1 MASEHGIILREGF
14 ASHGDKSLIFCF
26 RMSSLNFN
34 PSLKIDVLCVRIFDF
49 YVAMRQGRDNRF
61 KESIFLCYVAYVASV
76 LVLNRGLTGVYSA
89 N

>member
-34 PSLKIDVLCVRIFDF
+34 PSLDVLCVRIFDF

-61 KESIFLCYVAYVASV
+61 KESIFLRYVAYVASV
-76 LVLNRGLTGVYSA
+76 LVLNRGLNGVYSA